1 MSFSSKGKKYPIGSW
16 LFGLHFLLLG
26 IIQAYFQ
33 ETNLENSFAW
43 LAGNI
48 SILLFGTILGFVSFK
63 TDINCDYEPYK
74 EGLFDFI
81 VKKKYWWIWLF
92 IFQILN
98 CFVFQDIGN
107 PNYYTA
113 FMMQLFTSISGIE
126 EKYSIYQQIGISNTL
141 MCAIYVLTAPLRR
154 LLRIEKMLY
163 NDGKSWE
170 EIEE

>member
-1 MSFSSKGKKYPIGSW
+1 MLFRLSSVIKRSSIE
-16 LFGLHFLLLG
+16 GL
-26 IIQAYFQ
+26 AAS
-33 ETNLENSFAW
+33 LEAI
-43 LAGNI
+43 LALYSSICSGLNI

-126 EKYSIYQQIGISNTL
+126 KKYSIYQQIGISNTL

-163 NDGKSWE
+163 NDGKIWE
-170 EIEE
+170 EVEE

>member
-16 LFGLHFLLLG
+16 LFGLHFLLLV

-33 ETNLENSFAW
+33 ESNLENSFAW

-63 TDINCDYEPYK
+63 TDINCDYEPYT
-74 EGLFDFI
+74 EGLYDFI

-107 PNYYTA
+107 PNYYRYR
-113 FMMQLFTSISGIE
+113 
-126 EKYSIYQQIGISNTL
+126 EKIFYLSTDWNIKHT
-141 MCAIYVLTAPLRR
+141 YVRNLCPDSPL
-154 LLRIEKMLY
+154 EKTIKNRKNALQ
-163 NDGKSWE
+163 
-170 EIEE
+170 